1 MKYKQA
7 ARFIKVHTD
16 YLSTS
21 LVHKFLA
28 PVACWLKFCMLVPKI
43 CRSLE

>member
-7 ARFIKVHTD
+7 DRLIKLHTD

-28 PVACWLKFCMLVPKI
+28 PVAPGLNFLCWCL
-43 CRSLE
+43 